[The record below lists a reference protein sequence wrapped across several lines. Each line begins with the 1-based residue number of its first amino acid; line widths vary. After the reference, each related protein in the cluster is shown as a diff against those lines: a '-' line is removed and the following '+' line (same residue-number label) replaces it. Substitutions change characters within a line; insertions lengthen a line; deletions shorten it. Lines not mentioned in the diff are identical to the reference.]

1 MRSRTPDHSASRS
14 DSARPDSATRR
25 RRATRPTGPA
35 RASSARSLR
44 ASSAR
49 TTRASSASRARPLG
63 LAAVAGAA
71 GLALAVGIP
80 TSASAHVE
88 LEASSTAPATIS
100 VLTFAVGHGCG
111 DSPTTSL
118 AIELPAGVQSV
129 TPTVKPGWTITESA
143 PPADPSVLEATTVTY
158 TADTPLPDG
167 FRDTVEISALLPVDG
182 QAGDLVAFPTVQT
195 CESGSYSWSEL
206 PSSDPDAPEPN
217 EPAPAL
223 VLTDAASGTGATDP
237 ADASDA
243 TATAATTSAASPI
256 DDTARLLGV
265 AGLAVGVVAVV
276 LLTIGLRR
284 QQEARR

>member
-1 MRSRTPDHSASRS
+1 MRSRTQNRH
-14 DSARPDSATRR
+14 DSHLDSVARTART
-25 RRATRPTGPA
+25 A
-35 RASSARSLR
+35 RAS
-44 ASSAR
+44 
-49 TTRASSASRARPLG
+49 RASSASRTRPV
-63 LAAVAGAA
+63 AAALVAGAA
-71 GLALAVGIP
+71 GLALALGAP
-80 TSASAHVE
+80 LAASAHVE
-88 LEASSTAPATIS
+88 LEASSTAPATLS
-100 VLTFAVGHGCG
+100 VLTFAVGHGCEG
-111 DSPTTSL
+111 SPTTSL

-143 PPADPSVLEATTVTY
+143 PPADPTVLEATTVTY

-195 CESGSYSWSEL
+195 CESGSYAWSEL
-206 PSSDPDAPEPN
+206 PSSDPDDPEPN

-223 VLTDAASGTGATDP
+223 VLTDATSGAGATDS
-237 ADASDA
+237 ADGSAT
-243 TATAATTSAASPI
+243 TATAADATAAAAPI
-256 DDTARLLGV
+256 DDTARLLGL